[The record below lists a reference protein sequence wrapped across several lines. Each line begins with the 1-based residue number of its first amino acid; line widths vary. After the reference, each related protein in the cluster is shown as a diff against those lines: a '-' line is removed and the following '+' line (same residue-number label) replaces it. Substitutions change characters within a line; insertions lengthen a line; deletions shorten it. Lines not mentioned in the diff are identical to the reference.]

1 MQRYH
6 GGRVSPQVVD
16 FSSPS
21 NPLGP
26 PPVVDEI
33 LLDSV
38 RDRGYTRYP
47 DYEYKV
53 FREAVAELYNVD
65 PGSLV
70 PLNGSAEALQ
80 LLIPVLK
87 PEVMVSLEPTFGD
100 HGIQSYSAKIPLVTI
115 PYVVKG
121 SRYEVDPSVYCNL
134 PGEFKAHS
142 LVLLSN
148 PNNPTGA
155 LTPKRVLEELL
166 SCSKDNTVIVVDEA
180 FSDFTG
186 NRESLL
192 GLDDDRVIVLRSFTK
207 IFSIQGLRVGFLYTG
222 SRRIARLL
230 DSFRQPWNV
239 NSLAVEVTVKLLK
252 WDGLRDYLKAT
263 LEVVGVERLFLEE
276 HLKRLGFE
284 VYESKAPFLLIRH
297 DVPHPYFNKEL
308 LENGLFVRDASTF
321 LYLTPYHSRVSVRLR
336 GDNTR
341 LLEVLEKL
349 VHKSI
354 LEGMHV

>member
-121 SRYEVDPSVYCNL
+121 SRCEVDPSVYCNL

-222 SRRIARLL
+222 SRRMARLL

-252 WDGLRDYLKAT
+252 WDGLRDYLRAT
-263 LEVVGVERLFLEE
+263 LEVVEVERLFLEE

-297 DVPHPYFNKEL
+297 SMPHPYFNKEL

-336 GDNTR
+336 GDNIR

-354 LEGMHV
+354 LEGVHV

>member
-6 GGRVSPQVVD
+6 GGRVGPQVVD

-222 SRRIARLL
+222 SRRMARLL
-230 DSFRQPWNV
+230 DRFRQPWNV

-297 DVPHPYFNKEL
+297 GVLHPYFNKEL
-308 LENGLFVRDASTF
+308 LDNGLFVRDASTF

-354 LEGMHV
+354 LEGVHV

>member
-222 SRRIARLL
+222 SRRMARLL

-252 WDGLRDYLKAT
+252 WDGLRDYLRAT
-263 LEVVGVERLFLEE
+263 LEVVEVERLFLEE

-297 DVPHPYFNKEL
+297 SMPHPYFNKEL

-354 LEGMHV
+354 LEGVHV

>member
-6 GGRVSPQVVD
+6 GGRVSPQVID

-38 RDRGYTRYP
+38 RGRSYTRYP
-47 DYEYKV
+47 DYEYKM

-65 PGSLV
+65 PASLV

-87 PEVMVSLEPTFGD
+87 PRVMVSLEPTFGD
-100 HGIQSYSAKIPLVTI
+100 HRVQTYSAGVPLVTV
-115 PYVVKG
+115 PYVIRG
-121 SRYEVDPSVYCNL
+121 FRYEVDPSIYCNL
-134 PGEFKAHS
+134 PGEFRAHS
-142 LVLLSN
+142 LILLSN

-155 LTPKRVLEELL
+155 LTPRRVLEELL

-186 NRESLL
+186 NKESLL
-192 GLDDDRVIVLRSFTK
+192 GLGDDRVIVLRSFTK
-207 IFSIQGLRVGFLYTG
+207 IFSIQGLRVGFLYAG
-222 SRRIARLL
+222 SRRMARLL
-230 DSFRQPWNV
+230 DGFRQPWNV

-252 WDGLRDYLKAT
+252 WDGLREYLRAT
-263 LEVVGVERLFLEE
+263 MEVVEVERLFLEE

-297 DVPHPYFNKEL
+297 GVPHPHFNKEL

-336 GDNTR
+336 GDNVR
-341 LLEVLEKL
+341 LLEVLEEL
-349 VHKSI
+349 VKESV
-354 LEGMHV
+354 LEGVHA

>member
-6 GGRVSPQVVD
+6 GGRVGPQVVD

-53 FREAVAELYNVD
+53 FREAIAELYNVD

-100 HGIQSYSAKIPLVTI
+100 HRVQSYSAGVPLVTI

-134 PGEFKAHS
+134 PGEFKAHP
-142 LVLLSN
+142 LLLLSN

-263 LEVVGVERLFLEE
+263 LEIVEVERLFLEE

-297 DVPHPYFNKEL
+297 SMPHPYFNNML

-336 GDNTR
+336 GDNIR

-354 LEGMHV
+354 LEGVHA